1 MILSVMGVAA
11 TETAGR
17 PMRADAARNRARIL
31 DAATNAFAADGPDV
45 PLERIAGCA
54 SVGIGTLYRHF
65 PDRQSLL
72 TAVYREGLEGIS
84 EHGRQLLEADDPFAA
99 LRDWM
104 TSHLAFNRTHQ
115 ALAASAI
122 INMLDNPDEEPPPCE
137 EMKAV
142 GQQLLDRAKAAGA
155 VRDDVSVED
164 LARLVSAIALAADG
178 APEGGCVCGDRL
190 FNVMLD
196 GLRPRA

>member
-1 MILSVMGVAA
+1 MGVAA
-11 TETAGR
+11 TEPTTR

-31 DAATNAFAADGPDV
+31 DAATNALAAEGPDA
-45 PLERIAGCA
+45 PLERIASCA
-54 SVGIGTLYRHF
+54 GVGIGTLYRHF

-84 EHGRQLLEADDPFAA
+84 AYGRQLLETEDPFAA

-122 INMLDNPDEEPPPCE
+122 INMLDNPDEEAPPCE

-155 VRDDVSVED
+155 VRDDVVVED
-164 LARLVSAIALAADG
+164 LARLISAIALAADG
-178 APEGGCVCGDRL
+178 APEGSCICGDRL